1 MNEMLIVGTS
11 GVILGFIIGWILCKV
26 NINKSIIKNDD
37 FNKIVELEKKLST
50 SQANLIT
57 TKEVL
62 EQQSETLS
70 KDQDKILELNSY
82 ITELRV
88 EADFLKEKLAEIDEK
103 LSLKEKEIKDS
114 NENLSTTRITLTNK
128 DAENNA
134 LKIEID
140 TLKENSTQKDK
151 ELNEFKNENK
161 EINNSINS
169 LNKKLAL
176 SQAENES
183 LKEKLQTQKK
193 EIEEIG
199 DKFKLEFENI
209 ASKILETNSEKISE
223 VNKVNIKSILDPLSL
238 NIEQFKTKINETY
251 DKESKERFSLGE
263 KVKELSELNKKI
275 SEEAKN
281 LTQALKG
288 ESKTQGLWGEMIL
301 ESILEKSGLRKD
313 EEYFIEYQLEDADG
327 KPLKSDIE
335 NKKMRPDVVIK
346 YPDNRCIIIDSKV
359 SLNAFVRFTSTDD
372 IVEQESE
379 LKSHVTAVKNH
390 IISLSKK
397 GYDDYDKSL
406 DFVMM
411 FIPSE
416 PAYMAALKGDPE
428 LWNFAYDKRIL
439 LINPTNLIISLKLI
453 VDLWKREY
461 QNKNAQDIA
470 DRGAKLYDKFVGFL
484 DNFTN
489 IEKHLDKSKEAYN
502 DAFKQLSSGRDNLI
516 SQTTKLKKLG
526 IKNKKSLPVSFAQ
539 EEENN
544 ILIEQ
549 N

>member
-1 MNEMLIVGTS
+1 MSEILIFSIIGLS
-11 GVILGFIIGWILCKV
+11 IGLIIGWALCKMKYS
-26 NINKSIIKNDD
+26 KSSISDD
-37 FNKIVELEKKLST
+37 DLNKIIELEKELST

-62 EQQSETLS
+62 EEQSVTISNE
-70 KDQDKILELNSY
+70 QDRILELNNN

-88 EADFLKEKLAEIDEK
+88 ENDFSKKKLVEIEDK
-103 LSLKEKEIKDS
+103 LSIKENECKDS
-114 NENLSTTRITLTNK
+114 NENLGETRINLANK
-128 DAENNA
+128 EAENSA
-134 LKIEID
+134 LKLEIE
-140 TLKENSTQKDK
+140 TLKTNNTEKDR

-161 EINNSINS
+161 EINNSLNS

-183 LKEKLQTQKK
+183 LNEKLQTQKK

-199 DKFKLEFENI
+199 EKFKLEFENI

-223 VNKVNIKSILDPLSL
+223 VNKINIKSILDPLSL

-359 SLNAFVRFTSTDD
+359 SLNSFVRYTSTDD
-372 IVEQESE
+372 VVEQESE

-489 IEKHLDKSKEAYN
+489 IEKHLNKSKEAYN

-526 IKNKKSLPVSFAQ
+526 VKNKKSMPVSFAQ
-539 EEENN
+539 EEDNN